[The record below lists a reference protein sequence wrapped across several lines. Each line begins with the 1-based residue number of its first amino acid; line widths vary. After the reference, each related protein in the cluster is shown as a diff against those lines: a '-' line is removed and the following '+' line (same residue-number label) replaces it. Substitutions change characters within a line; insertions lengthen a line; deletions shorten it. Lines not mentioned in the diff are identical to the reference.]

1 VISTAIAP
9 SGLSFP
15 FKLACPA
22 RRRLRCKRLSQ
33 LVIPRQDFFNRMLC
47 TDPARPQ
54 PRGSSRSP
62 GTQPVHRRRRTCIV
76 LFSMLPIGGAQRTLR
91 DLHFGGGNPRKMRYS
106 SVILRALCLL
116 VVLVPLPSPSNAD
129 AAKADLLSRE
139 SNELRAQGKYVEAVE
154 KARQAVDEAKNAG
167 LENNS
172 P

>member
-1 VISTAIAP
+1 
-9 SGLSFP
+9 
-15 FKLACPA
+15 
-22 RRRLRCKRLSQ
+22 
-33 LVIPRQDFFNRMLC
+33 
-47 TDPARPQ
+47 
-54 PRGSSRSP
+54 
-62 GTQPVHRRRRTCIV
+62 
-76 LFSMLPIGGAQRTLR
+76 
-91 DLHFGGGNPRKMRYS
+91 MRYS